1 MKYDEDNVVE
11 LLQKVLN
18 SKQEKSAAQAL
29 RGPTAIIFMNFLLQ
43 DVLSFIILVIFVLA
57 KVHRIQV
64 LDRLCINLQHPLSRR
79 RSDARRLL
87 IKIAKFSNELPES
100 LYLRD
105 VKYCT
110 SGPVDRMGGFSD
122 VYRGSWNCGDIC
134 VKRLRT
140 TATQF
145 GKEPANVKRVRY
157 RSWGRSRG
165 R

>member
-1 MKYDEDNVVE
+1 
-11 LLQKVLN
+11 
-18 SKQEKSAAQAL
+18 
-29 RGPTAIIFMNFLLQ
+29 MNFLLQ
-43 DVLSFIILVIFVLA
+43 DVRSSHIFIKILSTNVPRL
-57 KVHRIQV
+57 QV
-64 LDRLCINLQHPLSRR
+64 LDQLCLNLQHPLSRR

-122 VYRGSWNCGDIC
+122 VYRGSWDRRNIC

-140 TATQF
+140 GVSQS
-145 GKEPANVKRVRY
+145 GEPANVKRVRY
-157 RSWGRSRG
+157 HSWRRFKGNMILTNSQRTCAAKR
-165 R
+165 